1 MEWVRDPLQ
10 DRSHTR
16 PQHPW
21 LGGCRTMRRKSGY
34 SWMDRSRGPKDLWG
48 ITYSWRVWYTSQPKP
63 PMRARAAR
71 AKRIWSTRR
80 STRKARIPRI
90 KNLARVRALRA
101 LDIRGETDRSDGIT
115 GEAAGVSIDRHW
127 CEASASKSRRR
138 CWRAASSGSG
148 GVGAGEGKR
157 GVTGER
163 GK

>member
-1 MEWVRDPLQ
+1 HGSVTDSVVNVDGVSPGTKNEALLNRGMNLQ
-10 DRSHTR
+10 
-16 PQHPW
+16 
-21 LGGCRTMRRKSGY
+21 M
-34 SWMDRSRGPKDLWG
+34 KDLLQQG
-48 ITYSWRVWYTSQPKP
+48 LQQLRLLPF
-63 PMRARAAR
+63 
-71 AKRIWSTRR
+71 
-80 STRKARIPRI
+80 IPYFSNA

-127 CEASASKSRRR
+127 CETSASKSRRR